1 MRTNSSPRLETHEKT
16 AALKPP
22 ASSPRFSRPH
32 LEEPDGLEERWREY
46 AVRPLS
52 SPNLW
57 MDAYLAAFARQ
68 SGCQFV
74 TTDLA
79 FRQFVGLDVVVL
91 DNGEATA

>member
-1 MRTNSSPRLETHEKT
+1 
-16 AALKPP
+16 
-22 ASSPRFSRPH
+22 
-32 LEEPDGLEERWREY
+32 
-46 AVRPLS
+46 
-52 SPNLW
+52 